1 MAVFFRISGMRKR
14 CLVWQ
19 DSGIASRSAPFAL
32 AAASTTPWYAIKRS
46 GVRTSAETQSRF
58 FRGRFRCRYSSE
70 ASNLRQ

>member
-32 AAASTTPWYAIKRS
+32 AAASPTPWYAIKRS
-46 GVRTSAETQSRF
+46 SPHTA
-58 FRGRFRCRYSSE
+58 
-70 ASNLRQ
+70 